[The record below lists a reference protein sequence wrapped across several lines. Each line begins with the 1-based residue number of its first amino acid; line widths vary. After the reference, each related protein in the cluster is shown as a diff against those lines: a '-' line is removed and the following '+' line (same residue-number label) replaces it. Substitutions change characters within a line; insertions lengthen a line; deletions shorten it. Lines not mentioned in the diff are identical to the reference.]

1 MSKKRDSLSEQ
12 LLTLKQAAT
21 LLNVSMASLR
31 RWSDSKTIPCYRVGA
46 QKARRFRQE
55 DVMAFISKPSEETRN
70 GRTVQSSKVK
80 PQRRNHGRVAGPGIK
95 YGHHIC
101 ALYGRPAGQLKLS
114 VPMLRAGLEAGDL
127 CFLVATQRSR
137 DQILDALRRVY
148 PNVRAAV
155 EDGQL
160 LFPECKGDKDQMLE
174 QLEDLFLTATYSGE
188 KKLRLVGDMEWTLA
202 AGWNAQ
208 ELYEYELLYNNRL
221 GHRFPIATLCQY
233 DVEAFPGRCLLDALK
248 SHEDTFEYPIRAFCL

>member
-1 MSKKRDSLSEQ
+1 MSKKKSPLSGQ

-31 RWSDSKTIPCYRVGA
+31 RWGDSKTIPCYRVGA

-55 DVMAFISKPSEETRN
+55 DLMAFISEPVEKTGKARDA
-70 GRTVQSSKVK
+70 QMKAK
-80 PQRRNHGRVAGPGIK
+80 PQSRYHGRDTGPVIK
-95 YGHHIC
+95 YEHHIC
-101 ALYGRPAGQLKLS
+101 ALYERPAGRLRLS
-114 VPMLRAGLEAGDL
+114 VPLLSEGLKAGDL

-137 DQILDALRRVY
+137 DQILDALRKVY

-155 EDGQL
+155 QNGQL
-160 LFPECKGDKDQMLE
+160 LFPECKGNKEQMLR
-174 QLEDLFLTATYSGE
+174 QLEEQFLTATISGE
-188 KKLRLVGDMEWTLA
+188 RKLRLVGDMEWTLA